1 MLARRMGS
9 TVRGSVQRFADLLLY
24 CVLLVQ
30 TLAGVSI
37 TASVGLPLQLKPV
50 YAAIQAF
57 QLTGITIHQRCLGS
71 LPPFLGETLACV
83 GMLAVLG
90 LLAAVVAVQH
100 RMKQIHVKPPRRGAR
115 AGIMTSSLVRRAC
128 DAVGFFSCLC
138 LTALFSRTCDSV
150 LTMLRC
156 VDVTLPVQQAAA
168 LNGANDQLLSSVG
181 SSGLLI
187 VTVLE
192 SSQSF
197 MCYRGAHLAPA
208 VVAWL
213 TLLLFV
219 VGFPLGSLAWGWH
232 SLNQGSAPPPPG
244 NASGNSSPQQ
254 PAALQD
260 SLSRFLLHG
269 TYRPR
274 AFAARHLDLATF
286 FGLAL
291 IAVLWRLPSSAS
303 GYAAR
308 GAVTCLL
315 LAALG
320 GCLLWI
326 RPFSP
331 GEAWRLPLRVG
342 GLVIACLVAAIN
354 SLEGAAQLPEAA
366 PSLGDAVGG
375 MAWLL
380 LVTTLMYAVLLIV
393 VIGRSLISGAQA
405 DATLLALQ
413 RKAKG
418 AVRAAGKAWGPVS
431 TWTSRR
437 INQSESDAS
446 DPRQDPTVRTHGVV
460 MVSAPQHVTRSELQS
475 ADPRVR
481 RLLLASMRPGG
492 NASAVAGQ
500 DAGSAPIAAVQPWI
514 SGGTT
519 VPEFSGGALPS
530 WLRDRGIHTNS
541 ERSEIGHVHA
551 PLALRSEVSLR
562 RLLDGPKEDRSD
574 HGFQMRNPLS
584 GSSTADFARVR
595 PNPSTAE
602 MGQSATA
609 TPMPD
614 TASKVALQYEFPH
627 QRSAHPASAP
637 VTGRHQK

>member
-1 MLARRMGS
+1 
-9 TVRGSVQRFADLLLY
+9 V
-24 CVLLVQ
+24 
-30 TLAGVSI
+30 
-37 TASVGLPLQLKPV
+37 
-50 YAAIQAF
+50 QAF

-90 LLAAVVAVQH
+90 LLAAVVALQH
-100 RMKQIHVKPPRRGAR
+100 RMKQVHVKPPRRGAR
-115 AGIMTSSLVRRAC
+115 TDIMTSLLVRRVC
-128 DAVGFFSCLC
+128 DAVGFVACLC

-168 LNGANDQLLSSVG
+168 LNGADDQLLSSVG
-181 SSGLLI
+181 SSGLLT

-192 SSQSF
+192 SSESF

-208 VVAWL
+208 VMAWL

-232 SLNQGSAPPPPG
+232 SLNHSSAAPPPDNTNG
-244 NASGNSSPQQ
+244 KSSPQQ
-254 PAALQD
+254 PAASQD

-274 AFAARHLDLATF
+274 AFAARHLELATF

-291 IAVLWRLPSSAS
+291 IAVLWRLPSSAG

-308 GAVTCLL
+308 GTVTSLL

-320 GCLLWI
+320 GCLLWV

-342 GLVIACLVAAIN
+342 GLVVACLVAAIN
-354 SLEGAAQLPEAA
+354 SLEGAAQLPEAE
-366 PSLGDAVGG
+366 PSLEDAVGG

-380 LVTTLMYAVLLIV
+380 LVITLLYAVLMIV

-405 DATLLALQ
+405 EATLLALQ

-418 AVRAAGKAWGPVS
+418 AVRAAGKAWNPGL
-431 TWTSRR
+431 TWSSRR
-437 INQSESDAS
+437 INRSESKAS
-446 DPRQDPTVRTHGVV
+446 DPRQDPAAYTHGVL
-460 MVSAPQHVTRSELQS
+460 MVSAPHHVTRNQLQT

-492 NASAVAGQ
+492 NAAAVAG
-500 DAGSAPIAAVQPWI
+500 
-514 SGGTT
+514 
-519 VPEFSGGALPS
+519 
-530 WLRDRGIHTNS
+530 
-541 ERSEIGHVHA
+541 
-551 PLALRSEVSLR
+551 
-562 RLLDGPKEDRSD
+562 
-574 HGFQMRNPLS
+574 
-584 GSSTADFARVR
+584 
-595 PNPSTAE
+595 
-602 MGQSATA
+602 
-609 TPMPD
+609 
-614 TASKVALQYEFPH
+614 
-627 QRSAHPASAP
+627 
-637 VTGRHQK
+637 